1 MPAATRDDVRA
12 GDSRVGDRAGD
23 VSGRRAL
30 DDRQWVHVPVKGLL
44 PGDQCAMTGK
54 QRVEA
59 TSVTVP

>member
-30 DDRQWVHVPVKGLL
+30 DDRPWVHVPV
-44 PGDQCAMTGK
+44 PGYC
-54 QRVEA
+54 RA
-59 TSVTVP
+59 TNAR